1 MLVGYAR
8 VSTRDQETHLQIDA
22 LHAAG
27 VSVIFEEKTSS
38 VGARP
43 QLRRCLESLKPG
55 DVFVVYKLDR
65 VARSLIDLLA
75 ILDQIKAAGAL
86 VKSLTEPLDTTSAMG
101 AFVIQ
106 ILGAVAQLER
116 GIITER
122 SIAGQKAARDRGV
135 HCGRARIL
143 SPVAEAEVIRLYD
156 TGEYTLRS
164 IAQMFEVSE
173 SVVKR
178 AVYRVRKPGHSSLR

>member
-8 VSTRDQETHLQIDA
+8 VSTRDQETYLQIDA
-22 LHAAG
+22 LRAAG

-135 HCGRARIL
+135 HCGRARTL